1 MIFDPTTCCACAAV
15 QELQGEVPLT
25 LSGEGLWAG
34 VLSSGQCVLECP
46 GSQSAA
52 GSSGD
57 LLLGFGT
64 FTLRPVTPCHLLCVR
79 LTGLAVQQFL
89 AGLPQPRFAD
99 GASCPSAAELLARVC
114 GAGNA
119 DDAASAAAP
128 YTLLCALAHGDEESR
143 RLSPLVARAVEAIRD
158 NYMALYGVEELSA
171 QLGVSKCHLVRVF
184 SSEMGMPPG
193 RFLTN
198 VRIEAAKLL
207 LAEREYS
214 LEMIA
219 GLCGF
224 SGANYLCRV
233 FKRETGLSPAAWR
246 ETAAHKAAKPM
257 DVTDAEDED
266 SEDIG
271 DDLPEDDVA
280 ALDPDADIL
289 PEGDT
294 LPAPSQQ
301 HLPSLSSSKDSLH
314 LYLREV
320 SRFPMLKPDEEFDL
334 ARRVQKTGDSD
345 AAFRLV
351 SSHLRLVVKIAM
363 DFQRRWMQNV
373 LDLIQEGN
381 VGLMRAVNKF
391 DPDKGIKFS
400 YYAAF
405 WIRAY
410 ILKFIM
416 DNWRMVKIGTTQAQR
431 KLFYNLNRERQK
443 LIAEGFDPDA
453 ATLAERLG
461 VGEDQI
467 VEMQQRLDA
476 SDMSLDAT
484 VGDESGSAT
493 RMDFLPALGPGI
505 EESLAGMEIAE
516 LLQSKIRDILP
527 SLSEK
532 EAYILEHRLLTDD
545 PVTLREIGER
555 YNVTRERVR
564 QLEARLLQKLKT
576 HLSTDIQDFSEDWIS
591 H

>member
-1 MIFDPTTCCACAAV
+1 M
-15 QELQGEVPLT
+15 
-25 LSGEGLWAG
+25 
-34 VLSSGQCVLECP
+34 
-46 GSQSAA
+46 
-52 GSSGD
+52 
-57 LLLGFGT
+57 
-64 FTLRPVTPCHLLCVR
+64 
-79 LTGLAVQQFL
+79 
-89 AGLPQPRFAD
+89 
-99 GASCPSAAELLARVC
+99 
-114 GAGNA
+114 
-119 DDAASAAAP
+119 
-128 YTLLCALAHGDEESR
+128 
-143 RLSPLVARAVEAIRD
+143 
-158 NYMALYGVEELSA
+158 
-171 QLGVSKCHLVRVF
+171 
-184 SSEMGMPPG
+184 
-193 RFLTN
+193 
-198 VRIEAAKLL
+198 
-207 LAEREYS
+207 
-214 LEMIA
+214 
-219 GLCGF
+219 
-224 SGANYLCRV
+224 
-233 FKRETGLSPAAWR
+233 
-246 ETAAHKAAKPM
+246 
-257 DVTDAEDED
+257 
-266 SEDIG
+266 
-271 DDLPEDDVA
+271 
-280 ALDPDADIL
+280 
-289 PEGDT
+289 
-294 LPAPSQQ
+294 
-301 HLPSLSSSKDSLH
+301 
-314 LYLREV
+314 
-320 SRFPMLKPDEEFDL
+320 
-334 ARRVQKTGDSD
+334 QKTGDSD

-461 VGEDQI
+461 VGEEQI

>member
-1 MIFDPTTCCACAAV
+1 MSRRISTKAAEAARRPESPPPTR
-15 QELQGEVPLT
+15 
-25 LSGEGLWAG
+25 S
-34 VLSSGQCVLECP
+34 
-46 GSQSAA
+46 
-52 GSSGD
+52 
-57 LLLGFGT
+57 
-64 FTLRPVTPCHLLCVR
+64 RPR
-79 LTGLAVQQFL
+79 F
-89 AGLPQPRFAD
+89 LPQ
-99 GASCPSAAELLARVC
+99 
-114 GAGNA
+114 
-119 DDAASAAAP
+119 
-128 YTLLCALAHGDEESR
+128 R
-143 RLSPLVARAVEAIRD
+143 RLKEHHTVVEPEI
-158 NYMALYGVEELSA
+158 
-171 QLGVSKCHLVRVF
+171 
-184 SSEMGMPPG
+184 
-193 RFLTN
+193 
-198 VRIEAAKLL
+198 IEPEILPKQA
-207 LAEREYS
+207 
-214 LEMIA
+214 
-219 GLCGF
+219 
-224 SGANYLCRV
+224 SG
-233 FKRETGLSPAAWR
+233 K
-246 ETAAHKAAKPM
+246 TAAHKAAKPV

-453 ATLAERLG
+453 AVLAERASAWA
-461 VGEDQI
+461 DQI

-527 SLSEK
+527 SLFRKKGGLHPRAPPPDRRSGH
-532 EAYILEHRLLTDD
+532 AAGNRGSATTS
-545 PVTLREIGER
+545 PA
-555 YNVTRERVR
+555 NRVR
-564 QLEARLLQKLKT
+564 QLERACSKTEDPSLHRYSGLLRRLDLALGGKTTFRMHNLRLLFVPFRVFVIPVIVFQPPEFAHELPHSPHSSRGPLAASRHPTPAGESPAAARVLSAICCAGWSAPCWPCRCSPGAPAVRRRDPCNGTSRPRLSVPTRPFCSTSPSAATTRKASLKP
-576 HLSTDIQDFSEDWIS
+576 
-591 H
+591 

>member
-1 MIFDPTTCCACAAV
+1 MYPDMSRIASRPADTPPVSSAATDETQHAAV
-15 QELQGEVPLT
+15 EPEIIEPEVIPSSPGARTGKTVKTVDVTDSGNEEPEEAADELPEDEVTELDPEADSDAEGDLPVPSPSHLPT
-25 LSGEGLWAG
+25 LSG
-34 VLSSGQCVLECP
+34 
-46 GSQSAA
+46 
-52 GSSGD
+52 
-57 LLLGFGT
+57 
-64 FTLRPVTPCHLLCVR
+64 
-79 LTGLAVQQFL
+79 
-89 AGLPQPRFAD
+89 
-99 GASCPSAAELLARVC
+99 
-114 GAGNA
+114 
-119 DDAASAAAP
+119 
-128 YTLLCALAHGDEESR
+128 
-143 RLSPLVARAVEAIRD
+143 
-158 NYMALYGVEELSA
+158 
-171 QLGVSKCHLVRVF
+171 
-184 SSEMGMPPG
+184 
-193 RFLTN
+193 
-198 VRIEAAKLL
+198 
-207 LAEREYS
+207 
-214 LEMIA
+214 
-219 GLCGF
+219 
-224 SGANYLCRV
+224 
-233 FKRETGLSPAAWR
+233 
-246 ETAAHKAAKPM
+246 
-257 DVTDAEDED
+257 
-266 SEDIG
+266 
-271 DDLPEDDVA
+271 
-280 ALDPDADIL
+280 
-289 PEGDT
+289 
-294 LPAPSQQ
+294 
-301 HLPSLSSSKDSLH
+301 SKDSLH

-320 SRFPMLKPDEEFDL
+320 GRFPMLKPDEEFEL

-391 DPDKGIKFS
+391 DPEKGIKFS

-443 LIAEGFDPDA
+443 LIADGFDPDA
-453 ATLAERLG
+453 AVLAERLG
-461 VGEDQI
+461 VGKEQI

-505 EESLAGMEIAE
+505 EESLAGAEIAK
-516 LLQSKIRDILP
+516 LLQDKLRDIAP

-564 QLEARLLQKLKT
+564 QLEARLLQKLKN
-576 HLSTDIQDFSEDWIS
+576 HLSNDIDDFSEDWIS
-591 H
+591 R

>member
-1 MIFDPTTCCACAAV
+1 MSRRTAPKTEEPRTETVSPPEQQDHVIVEP
-15 QELQGEVPLT
+15 EIIEPEVLPKA
-25 LSGEGLWAG
+25 SGK
-34 VLSSGQCVLECP
+34 
-46 GSQSAA
+46 
-52 GSSGD
+52 
-57 LLLGFGT
+57 
-64 FTLRPVTPCHLLCVR
+64 
-79 LTGLAVQQFL
+79 
-89 AGLPQPRFAD
+89 
-99 GASCPSAAELLARVC
+99 
-114 GAGNA
+114 
-119 DDAASAAAP
+119 AASRRAAP
-128 YTLLCALAHGDEESR
+128 KTVEVVPPADPEEEEADED
-143 RLSPLVARAVEAIRD
+143 V
-158 NYMALYGVEELSA
+158 VEE
-171 QLGVSKCHLVRVF
+171 
-184 SSEMGMPPG
+184 
-193 RFLTN
+193 
-198 VRIEAAKLL
+198 
-207 LAEREYS
+207 
-214 LEMIA
+214 
-219 GLCGF
+219 
-224 SGANYLCRV
+224 
-233 FKRETGLSPAAWR
+233 
-246 ETAAHKAAKPM
+246 
-257 DVTDAEDED
+257 
-266 SEDIG
+266 
-271 DDLPEDDVA
+271 LPEDDVP
-280 ALDPDADIL
+280 ALDPDADIADTDL
-289 PEGDT
+289 PV
-294 LPAPSQQ
+294 PAQP

-320 SRFPMLKPDEEFDL
+320 GRFPMLKPDEEFEL

-453 ATLAERLG
+453 AVLAERLG

-484 VGDESGSAT
+484 VGDDSGNAT

-505 EESLAGMEIAE
+505 EERIAGQEIAS
-516 LLQSKIRDILP
+516 LLQDKLRDILP

-564 QLEARLLQKLKT
+564 QLEARLLQKLKN
-576 HLSTDIQDFSEDWIS
+576 HLSSDIEDFSEDWIS

>member
-1 MIFDPTTCCACAAV
+1 M
-15 QELQGEVPLT
+15 EV
-25 LSGEGLWAG
+25 
-34 VLSSGQCVLECP
+34 
-46 GSQSAA
+46 
-52 GSSGD
+52 
-57 LLLGFGT
+57 
-64 FTLRPVTPCHLLCVR
+64 
-79 LTGLAVQQFL
+79 
-89 AGLPQPRFAD
+89 
-99 GASCPSAAELLARVC
+99 
-114 GAGNA
+114 
-119 DDAASAAAP
+119 AP
-128 YTLLCALAHGDEESR
+128 
-143 RLSPLVARAVEAIRD
+143 
-158 NYMALYGVEELSA
+158 
-171 QLGVSKCHLVRVF
+171 
-184 SSEMGMPPG
+184 
-193 RFLTN
+193 
-198 VRIEAAKLL
+198 
-207 LAEREYS
+207 
-214 LEMIA
+214 
-219 GLCGF
+219 
-224 SGANYLCRV
+224 
-233 FKRETGLSPAAWR
+233 PA
-246 ETAAHKAAKPM
+246 
-257 DVTDAEDED
+257 DAEEEVDED
-266 SEDIG
+266 VVE
-271 DDLPEDDVA
+271 DLPEDDVP
-280 ALDPDADIL
+280 ALDPDADISDGDL
-289 PEGDT
+289 PV
-294 LPAPSQQ
+294 PAQP
-301 HLPSLSSSKDSLH
+301 HLPTLSSSKDSLH

-320 SRFPMLKPDEEFDL
+320 GRFPMLKPDEEFEL

-453 ATLAERLG
+453 AILAERLG

-467 VEMQQRLDA
+467 IEMQQRLDA

-484 VGDESGSAT
+484 VGDDSGNAT

-505 EESLAGMEIAE
+505 EESIAGQEIAS
-516 LLQSKIRDILP
+516 LLQDKLRDILP

-564 QLEARLLQKLKT
+564 QLEARLLQKLKN
-576 HLSTDIQDFSEDWIS
+576 HLSSDIEDFSEDWIS

>member
-1 MIFDPTTCCACAAV
+1 MKKSNKNVPDPSSSAPVADV
-15 QELQGEVPLT
+15 EVL
-25 LSGEGLWAG
+25 
-34 VLSSGQCVLECP
+34 
-46 GSQSAA
+46 
-52 GSSGD
+52 
-57 LLLGFGT
+57 
-64 FTLRPVTPCHLLCVR
+64 
-79 LTGLAVQQFL
+79 
-89 AGLPQPRFAD
+89 
-99 GASCPSAAELLARVC
+99 
-114 GAGNA
+114 
-119 DDAASAAAP
+119 DAA
-128 YTLLCALAHGDEESR
+128 
-143 RLSPLVARAVEAIRD
+143 
-158 NYMALYGVEELSA
+158 
-171 QLGVSKCHLVRVF
+171 
-184 SSEMGMPPG
+184 
-193 RFLTN
+193 
-198 VRIEAAKLL
+198 
-207 LAEREYS
+207 
-214 LEMIA
+214 
-219 GLCGF
+219 
-224 SGANYLCRV
+224 
-233 FKRETGLSPAAWR
+233 
-246 ETAAHKAAKPM
+246 
-257 DVTDAEDED
+257 DED
-266 SEDIG
+266 SS
-271 DDLPEDDVA
+271 
-280 ALDPDADIL
+280 LDPLEELDEDSLDQGEIL
-289 PEGDT
+289 DVGEDGPMLLTEGSHDESS
-294 LPAPSQQ
+294 LPAPSMPR
-301 HLPSLSSSKDSLH
+301 LPSTGGRDSLQ

-320 SRFPMLKPDEEFDL
+320 SRFPMLKPEEEHEL
-334 ARRVQKTGDSD
+334 AVRVRDHNDPD

-351 SSHLRLVVKIAM
+351 SSHLRLVVRIAM

-373 LDLIQEGN
+373 LDLVQEGN

-400 YYAAF
+400 YYASF
-405 WIRAY
+405 WIKAY

-453 ATLAERLG
+453 AVLAERLG